1 MNRYLVVTLI
11 VVVAIFLSRGERF
24 RILSPD
30 AVTEERLAKILEE
43 ANGKV
48 LLYFWQPD
56 CKSSELMTP
65 IVDQVAKEYAK
76 TLTVV
81 KINTMDSNNRAV
93 HDAYEVNSTP
103 TFVVIQKGKV
113 VGFPWAG
120 PFKNKNTFITYLKPS
135 SAY

>member
-24 RILSPD
+24 RMLEAD
-30 AVTEERLAKILEE
+30 DVTEERLTQILEE
-43 ANGKV
+43 AKGKKV

-56 CKSSELMTP
+56 CASSNLMTP
-65 IVDQVAKEYAK
+65 IVDQVANEYAK
-76 TLTVV
+76 NLTVV
-81 KINTMDSNNRAV
+81 KIDTSDSDNRAV
-93 HDAYEVNSTP
+93 HDAYQVDTTP

-113 VGFPWAG
+113 VSQWVG
-120 PFKNKNTFITYLKPS
+120 PFKNKNIFITYLKPS